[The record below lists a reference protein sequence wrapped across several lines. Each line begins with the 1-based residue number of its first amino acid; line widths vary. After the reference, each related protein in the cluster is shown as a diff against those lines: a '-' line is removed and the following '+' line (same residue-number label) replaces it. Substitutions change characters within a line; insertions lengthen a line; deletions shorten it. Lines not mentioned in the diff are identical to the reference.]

1 MTQKKTSLFRR
12 ISENYGLV
20 FLFVVMMVAFTLA
33 KPHFL
38 TVSNLSR
45 VFVTNLVV
53 TCVSIGAFFI
63 LVIDEFDMSIGYML
77 GMILV
82 LGGFLSGRGVP
93 FAGVIAAMLL
103 AGILAGLLNSVLVV
117 RLKMNSAVATLG
129 IGIFYYGVNLIMSN
143 GEILSA
149 GVPQTLITFVQG
161 RALGTGTPTNP
172 VYVIFAVGAALAVLV
187 ALSPFGK
194 KLYVVGANPRAAH
207 LSGIPVKRI
216 KTAAFVIM
224 GLFAA
229 LAAIC
234 LLGQAKAADPSR
246 GLEYLMPAYAM
257 VFLSLTV
264 FRPGR
269 FNLPGVLMANVVIG
283 IGLNGLSLLG
293 VPYWFESVFYG
304 IVLICSVLLTRSEA
318 RSFK

>member
-1 MTQKKTSLFRR
+1 M
-12 ISENYGLV
+12 
-20 FLFVVMMVAFTLA
+20 
-33 KPHFL
+33 
-38 TVSNLSR
+38 
-45 VFVTNLVV
+45 
-53 TCVSIGAFFI
+53 
-63 LVIDEFDMSIGYML
+63 
-77 GMILV
+77 
-82 LGGFLSGRGVP
+82 
-93 FAGVIAAMLL
+93 
-103 AGILAGLLNSVLVV
+103 LVV